1 MSSRSRGRGEDES
14 YSGGEG
20 DGSDSQEQSVV
31 DNRGVDDGDCGSGD
45 GGGGDGGDDGD
56 RGADDSPKT
65 LSEVHAMLTALLRHF
80 NVPLPKTRIE
90 DDAKRKRHRVRR
102 LKSKMITLAATPAAR
117 GFQPL
122 IHYILTELPRIIHEI
137 LR

>member
-31 DNRGVDDGDCGSGD
+31 DNRGVDDGDGGSGD
-45 GGGGDGGDDGD
+45 GGGGDGGDVGD
-56 RGADDSPKT
+56 RGAEDSPKT
-65 LSEVHAMLTALLRHF
+65 LSEVHAMLTTLLRHF
-80 NVPLPKTRIE
+80 NVPLPTTRIE
-90 DDAKRKRHRVRR
+90 DDAKPKRVRR

-122 IHYILTELPRIIHEI
+122 IQYILTELPRIIHEI

>member
-1 MSSRSRGRGEDES
+1 MDRAKDDD

-20 DGSDSQEQSVV
+20 DGSDSQEPSVV
-31 DNRGVDDGDCGSGD
+31 DDRGVDDGDGGDFDGGGNDGGDGD
-45 GGGGDGGDDGD
+45 GGAEDL
-56 RGADDSPKT
+56 PKT
-65 LSEVHAMLTALLRHF
+65 LSEVHAMLTTLLRHF
-80 NVPLPKTRIE
+80 NVPLPTIRIE
-90 DDAKRKRHRVRR
+90 DDAKPKRVRR

-122 IHYILTELPRIIHEI
+122 IQYILTELPRIIHEI

>member
-1 MSSRSRGRGEDES
+1 MRSESRGRGKDDD

-20 DGSDSQEQSVV
+20 DGSDSKEHSVV
-31 DNRGVDDGDCGSGD
+31 DDRGVDDGDGGDVDGGGNDGGDGD
-45 GGGGDGGDDGD
+45 GG
-56 RGADDSPKT
+56 AEDSPKT
-65 LSEVHAMLTALLRHF
+65 LSEVHAMLTTLLRHF
-80 NVPLPKTRIE
+80 NVPLPTIRNE
-90 DDAKRKRHRVRR
+90 DDAKPKRVRR

-122 IHYILTELPRIIHEI
+122 IQYILTELPRIIHEI

>member
-1 MSSRSRGRGEDES
+1 MRSESRGRGKDDD

-20 DGSDSQEQSVV
+20 DGSDSQEHSVV
-31 DNRGVDDGDCGSGD
+31 DDRGVDDGDGGDVDGGGNDGGDGD
-45 GGGGDGGDDGD
+45 GGAEDL
-56 RGADDSPKT
+56 PKT
-65 LSEVHAMLTALLRHF
+65 LSEVHAMLTTLLRHF
-80 NVPLPKTRIE
+80 NVPLPTIRIE
-90 DDAKRKRHRVRR
+90 DDAKPKRVRR

-122 IHYILTELPRIIHEI
+122 IQYILTELPRIIHEI

>member
-1 MSSRSRGRGEDES
+1 MRSGSRGRAKDDD

-20 DGSDSQEQSVV
+20 DGSDSQEPSVV
-31 DNRGVDDGDCGSGD
+31 DDRGVDDGDGGDFDGGGNDGGDGD
-45 GGGGDGGDDGD
+45 GG
-56 RGADDSPKT
+56 AEDSPKT
-65 LSEVHAMLTALLRHF
+65 LSAEVHAMLTTLLRHF
-80 NVPLPKTRIE
+80 NVPLPTIRIE
-90 DDAKRKRHRVRR
+90 DDAKPKRVRR

-122 IHYILTELPRIIHEI
+122 IQYILTELPRIIHEI

>member
-1 MSSRSRGRGEDES
+1 MRSGSRGRAKDDD

-20 DGSDSQEQSVV
+20 DGSDSQEPSVV
-31 DNRGVDDGDCGSGD
+31 DDRGVDDGDGGDFDGGGNDGGDGD
-45 GGGGDGGDDGD
+45 GG
-56 RGADDSPKT
+56 AEDSPKT
-65 LSEVHAMLTALLRHF
+65 LSEVHAMLTTLLRHF
-80 NVPLPKTRIE
+80 NVPLPTIRIE
-90 DDAKRKRHRVRR
+90 DDVKPKRVRR

-122 IHYILTELPRIIHEI
+122 IQYILTELPRIIHEI